1 MRRIYRTNNFSKK
14 LSKMSGGTFEYS
26 QSRIRDI
33 YEEIQRRLNNM
44 GKEKTEGDEEYYGKE
59 YNEKYPEH
67 KYHKVESD
75 EVKKIFS
82 EGIEILKKAE
92 IYAQRIDWYLAGDDG
107 EETLISELKEE
118 LKKLERNK
126 NKLSE

>member
-1 MRRIYRTNNFSKK
+1 
-14 LSKMSGGTFEYS
+14 MSGGTFEYS

-33 YEEIQRRLNNM
+33 HEEIQRRLDNI
-44 GKEKTEGDEEYYGKE
+44 GKEKSEDDEEYNGKE
-59 YNEKYPEH
+59 YYEKYPEDRFH
-67 KYHKVESD
+67 KDESD
-75 EVKKIFS
+75 EVKKILA

-107 EETLISELKEE
+107 EETLISRLKEE
-118 LKKLERNK
+118 LANLELDK